1 MIITSGKNKSA
12 TGLIPYLVINSATK
26 ITINV
31 SNILINIL
39 VTYEIGRTNL
49 GKYIFFIKFSWLTT
63 QADPLAT
70 EIPKKFH
77 GINPT
82 NKKIEKCSIPDLRIY
97 EKTIV

>member
-49 GKYIFFIKFSWLTT
+49 GKYIFFIKFQLHFNNLKYFAQKPSR
-63 QADPLAT
+63 
-70 EIPKKFH
+70 FH
-77 GINPT
+77 TIYKNEAYT
-82 NKKIEKCSIPDLRIY
+82 KIRRLQ
-97 EKTIV
+97 